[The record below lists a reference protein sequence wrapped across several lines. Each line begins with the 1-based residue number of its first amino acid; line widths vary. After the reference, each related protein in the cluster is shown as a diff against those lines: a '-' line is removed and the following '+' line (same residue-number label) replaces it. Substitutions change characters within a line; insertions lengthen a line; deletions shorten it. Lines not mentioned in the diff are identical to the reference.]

1 MQIISIGR
9 KPDNQIVINDH
20 SQTVSSYH
28 AIIKVTETNIFI
40 TDKSTNG
47 TKVNGY
53 KIPKGTEYPI
63 NRGDSISFADRFY
76 LDWSKIPQT
85 RKPIGGENTIPPKYR
100 YNIYR
105 GVLPFIPICLLFL
118 AFFTNPTAE
127 RAKQF
132 IQSNNKGAV
141 LLTLINDSKWGSFF
155 LTSSVCRKNY
165 YVFSVFYIKFDV
177 LLQRQASIPFAIGF
191 MNKVFVVNFDEQD
204 FEQKIKER
212 TDPTKDNPQTKI
224 YFDDCEQF

>member
-20 SQTVSSYH
+20 SQTVSGYH
-28 AIIKVTETNIFI
+28 ATIKVTESHIFI
-40 TDKSTNG
+40 TDNSTNG
-47 TKVNGY
+47 TKVNGFR
-53 KIPKGTEYPI
+53 IPKYIEYPI
-63 NRGDSISFADRFY
+63 KRGDSITFADHLL
-76 LDWSKIPQT
+76 LDWSKIPQIQ
-85 RKPIGGENTIPPKYR
+85 KPIGGEDTIHPRYR
-100 YNIYR
+100 YKGI
-105 GVLPFIPICLLFL
+105 LLFILIGLLFL

-141 LLTLINDSKWGSFF
+141 LLTLINDSKLGSFF

-191 MNKVFVVNFDEQD
+191 MNKVFVVSFDEQD

-212 TDPTKDNPQTKI
+212 IDTTEDNPQTKI

>member
-9 KPDNQIVINDH
+9 KPDNQIVINDP

-28 AIIKVTETNIFI
+28 AIIKVMETNIFI

-53 KIPKGTEYPI
+53 QIPKETDYPI
-63 NRGDSISFADRFY
+63 KRGDSISFANRFY
-76 LDWSKIPQT
+76 LDWSKIPT
-85 RKPIGGENTIPPKYR
+85 ISKPGDTNNPIVSTHR
-100 YNIYR
+100 YR
-105 GVLPFIPICLLFL
+105 GILPIVLVVFLFIAIL
-118 AFFTNPTAE
+118 TNPTAE

-132 IQSNNKGAV
+132 IHSNSKGAV
-141 LLTLINDSKWGSFF
+141 LLSLLNDSKWGSFF

-165 YVFSVFYIKFDV
+165 YIFSVFYIKFDV
-177 LLQRQASIPFAIGF
+177 LLQRQASIPYAIGF
-191 MNKVFVVNFDEQD
+191 MNKVFVVNFNEQD
-204 FEQKIKER
+204 IEQKLKEKID
-212 TDPTKDNPQTKI
+212 TPNDNTETKI